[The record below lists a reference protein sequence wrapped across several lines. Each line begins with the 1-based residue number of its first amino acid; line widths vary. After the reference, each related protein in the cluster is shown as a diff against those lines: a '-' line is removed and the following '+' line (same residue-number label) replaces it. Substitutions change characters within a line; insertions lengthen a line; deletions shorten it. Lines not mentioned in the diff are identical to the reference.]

1 MLANAETWLST
12 LPEPLRRTAGGV
24 AERILRDYPDTL
36 AIAVI
41 GSAGE
46 GVHDQFSD
54 VDVFYL
60 RNPIIPKEGIVRIKA
75 DWPLAHFIAHTPEK
89 LRAELD
95 QGSIAVWSLKRGR
108 ILHDAQGVLA
118 RLLEAEL
125 PLPTPQWRR
134 ERVEDVA
141 KWPSDAEGFWRKLVN
156 LGVLW
161 LAGRRIVAT
170 TKHQLRADFTRHNEQ
185 PLLRAAVQWATT
197 RGPKDT
203 ADFAG
208 GSAGLMRAI
217 EVLLAELRVL

>member
-41 GSAGE
+41 GSTGE

-75 DWPLAHFIAHTPEK
+75 DWPLAQFIARTTEK
-89 LRAELD
+89 LQSELA
-95 QGSIAVWSLKRGR
+95 QGSIAAWSLKRGR
-108 ILHDAQGVLA
+108 ILHDRQGALA
-118 RLLEAEL
+118 RLLVPEL
-125 PLPTPQWRR
+125 PLPTLQWRR
-134 ERVEDVA
+134 EHVKYVA
-141 KWPSDAEGFWRKLVN
+141 EWPSDAEGLWRKLVN

-161 LAGRRIVAT
+161 LAGRGIVAT
-170 TKHQLRADFTRHNEQ
+170 TKHQLRADFMRHNEQ

-203 ADFAG
+203 ANFPDG
-208 GSAGLMRAI
+208 TAGLTWAV
-217 EVLLAELRVL
+217 EVLLAELRAL